1 MTNSYH
7 FQDQVAIITGGS
19 NGIGRATAIMM
30 AEAGAHVFAGDIK
43 HLSENRES
51 FSRLDIEE
59 VICDV
64 RRESQVQALIEQAIN
79 KYGRIDILVNNA
91 GIGLVKP
98 IHQVTEAEW
107 DACID
112 TNLKGT
118 FFGCKHAIKYMLA
131 TGGGAIVNTASNA
144 GLLPRV
150 HDPVY
155 SISKH
160 AVVAL
165 TESLGLCHGKN
176 NIRINCVCP
185 GPVGETGMMNDDIM
199 NAADP
204 EGLTQSMIR
213 ASPIAAANRRMI
225 KPEEVA
231 SAICY
236 LASKDAL
243 MVTGTALRIDG
254 GKSLGVPPQG
264 N

>member
-1 MTNSYH
+1 MTNQYQ
-7 FQDQVAIITGGS
+7 FDGQNAIVTGGC
-19 NGIGRATAIMM
+19 NGIGRATAIML
-30 AEAGAHVFAGDIK
+30 AEAGAHVFVGDVK
-43 HLSENRES
+43 HLEENKET
-51 FSRLDIEE
+51 FTRLGIVE
-59 VICDV
+59 VMCDV
-64 RRESQVQALIEQAIN
+64 RQESQVQALIEQVVDQYGGIN
-79 KYGRIDILVNNA
+79 ILVNNA
-91 GIGLVKP
+91 GIGLVKQ

-118 FFGCKHAIKYMLA
+118 FFGCKHAIKYMLT
-131 TGGGAIVNTASNA
+131 TGGGSIVNTASNA
-144 GLLPRV
+144 GLLPRA

-165 TESLGLCHGKN
+165 TESLGLCHGKD

-185 GPVGETGMMNDDIM
+185 GPVSETGMMNDDLD

-204 EGLTQSMIR
+204 EGLTQSMIG
-213 ASPIAAANRRMI
+213 ASPIAAANKRMI
-225 KPEEVA
+225 RPEEVA

-243 MVTGTALRIDG
+243 MVSGSALRIDG
-254 GKSLGVPPQG
+254 GKSLGVPPQVK
-264 N
+264 

>member
-1 MTNSYH
+1 MTNQYNL
-7 FQDQVAIITGGS
+7 QDQIAIITGGS

-30 AEAGAHVFAGDIK
+30 AEAGAHVFAGDVK
-43 HLSENRES
+43 HLEANRET
-51 FSRLDIEE
+51 FARLGIIE
-59 VICDV
+59 VVCDV
-64 RRESQVQALIEQAIN
+64 RRESEVQALIEQAIS
-79 KYGRIDILVNNA
+79 KYARIDILVNNA
-91 GIGLVKP
+91 GIGLVKQ
-98 IHQVTEAEW
+98 IHQVTEMEW

-118 FFGCKHAIKYMLA
+118 FLGCKHAIKSMLKS
-131 TGGGAIVNTASNA
+131 GGGAIVNTASNA
-144 GLLPRV
+144 GLLPRG

-165 TESLGLCHGKN
+165 TESLGLCHGKD
-176 NIRINCVCP
+176 NIRVNCVCP
-185 GPVGETGMMNDDIM
+185 GPVGETGMMNDDIA

-213 ASPIAAANRRMI
+213 ASPIAAANKRMI
-225 KPEEVA
+225 TPQEVA

-264 N
+264 A

>member
-1 MTNSYH
+1 
-7 FQDQVAIITGGS
+7 VITGGS

-30 AEAGAHVFAGDIK
+30 AEAGAHVFSGDK
-43 HLSENRES
+43 NHLAENKES
-51 FSRLDIEE
+51 FSRLDI
-59 VICDV
+59 VAVNCDV
-64 RRESQVQALIEQAIN
+64 RRESDVQALIEQAIN
-79 KYGRIDILVNNA
+79 QYGRINILVNNA

-107 DACID
+107 DACVD

-118 FFGCKHAIKYMLA
+118 FFGCKHAIKSMLA

-144 GLLPRV
+144 GLLPRA

-160 AVVAL
+160 AIVAL
-165 TESLGLCHGKN
+165 TESLGLCHGID

-185 GPVGETGMMNDDIM
+185 GPVGETGMMNDDIA
-199 NAADP
+199 NASNP
-204 EGLTQSMIR
+204 EDLTQSMIR
-213 ASPIAAANRRMI
+213 ASPIAAANGRMI
-225 KPEEVA
+225 QPEEVA

-243 MVTGTALRIDG
+243 MVSGTSLRIDG

-264 N
+264 T

>member
-1 MTNSYH
+1 MTNQYN
-7 FQDQVAIITGGS
+7 FQNQVAVITGGG

-30 AEAGAHVFAGDIK
+30 AEAGAHVFAGDVN
-43 HLSENRES
+43 HLEENRET
-51 FSRLDIEE
+51 FSRLEIVE
-59 VICDV
+59 VACDV
-64 RRESQVQALIEQAIN
+64 RRESEVQALIEAAVS
-79 KYGRIDILVNNA
+79 KYGKIDILVNNA

-98 IHQVTEAEW
+98 IHQVTESEW

-131 TGGGAIVNTASNA
+131 TGGGAIINTASNA

-165 TESLGLCHGKN
+165 TESLGLCHGKD
-176 NIRINCVCP
+176 NIRVNCVCP
-185 GPVGETGMMNDDIM
+185 GPVGETGMMNDDLA

-204 EGLTQSMIR
+204 EGLTQLMIR
-213 ASPIAAANRRMI
+213 ASPIAAAHRRMI
-225 KPEEVA
+225 KPQEVA

-264 N
+264 M

>member
-1 MTNSYH
+1 MTNQYN
-7 FQDQVAIITGGS
+7 FQDQVAVITGGS

-30 AEAGAHVFAGDIK
+30 AEAGAHVFVGDRN
-43 HLSENRES
+43 HLEQNKES
-51 FSRLDIEE
+51 FSRLDITE
-59 VICDV
+59 VNCDV
-64 RRESQVQALIEQAIN
+64 RNESEVQALIEQVIN

-160 AVVAL
+160 AIVAL
-165 TESLGLCHGKN
+165 TESLGLCHGKD
-176 NIRINCVCP
+176 NIRVNCVCP
-185 GPVGETGMMNDDIM
+185 GPVGETGMMDNDIA
-199 NAADP
+199 NASDP
-204 EGLTQSMIR
+204 ESLTQSMIR
-213 ASPIAAANRRMI
+213 ASPIAAANGRMI

-243 MVTGTALRIDG
+243 MVSGTALRIDG

-264 N
+264 I

>member
-1 MTNSYH
+1 MTNQYNL
-7 FQDQVAIITGGS
+7 QDQIAIITGGS

-30 AEAGAHVFAGDIK
+30 AEAGAHVFAGDVK
-43 HLSENRES
+43 HLEANRET
-51 FSRLDIEE
+51 FSRLGIVE

-64 RRESQVQALIEQAIN
+64 RRESEVQALIEQAIN

-91 GIGLVKP
+91 GIGLVKQ
-98 IHQVTEAEW
+98 IHQVTEMEW

-118 FFGCKHAIKYMLA
+118 FLGCKHAIQHMLT

-144 GLLPRV
+144 GLLPRG

-165 TESLGLCHGKN
+165 TESLGLCHGKD
-176 NIRINCVCP
+176 NIRVNCVCP
-185 GPVGETGMMNDDIM
+185 GPVGETGMMNDDIA
-199 NAADP
+199 NATDP

-213 ASPIAAANRRMI
+213 ASPIAAANNRMI
-225 KPEEVA
+225 KPQEVA

-243 MVTGTALRIDG
+243 MITGTAIRIDG

-264 N
+264 A

>member
-1 MTNSYH
+1 MTNRYN

-30 AEAGAHVFAGDIK
+30 AEAGAHVFTGDIK
-43 HLSENRES
+43 HLAENRES
-51 FSRLDIEE
+51 FSRLDIAE

-64 RRESQVQALIEQAIN
+64 RRESEVQALIEQAIN

-98 IHQVTEAEW
+98 IHQVTETEW

-144 GLLPRV
+144 GLLPRA

-160 AVVAL
+160 AIVAL
-165 TESLGLCHGKN
+165 TESLGLCHGKD

-185 GPVGETGMMNDDIM
+185 GPVSETGMMNDDIA
-199 NAADP
+199 NTADP

-225 KPEEVA
+225 KPEEIA

-243 MVTGTALRIDG
+243 MVSGTALRIDG
-254 GKSLGVPPQG
+254 GKSLGVPPQST
-264 N
+264 

>member
-1 MTNSYH
+1 MTNQYN
-7 FQDQVAIITGGS
+7 FENQTVVVTGGS

-30 AEAGAHVFAGDIK
+30 AEAGAHVFVGDVN
-43 HLSENRES
+43 HLEENKET
-51 FSRLDIEE
+51 FTQLGIVE
-59 VICDV
+59 VTCDV
-64 RRESQVQALIEQAIN
+64 RQESQVQALIERAVDQYGTIN
-79 KYGRIDILVNNA
+79 ILVNNA
-91 GIGLVKP
+91 GIGLVKQ
-98 IHQVTEAEW
+98 IQDVTEAEW
-107 DACID
+107 DACVD

-144 GLLPRV
+144 GLLPRA

-160 AVVAL
+160 AIVAL
-165 TESLGLCHGKN
+165 TESLGLCHGKD

-185 GPVGETGMMNDDIM
+185 GPVGETGMMNDDLDK
-199 NAADP
+199 ADDRA
-204 EGLTQSMIR
+204 GLTQSMIR
-213 ASPIAAANRRMI
+213 ASPIAAALNRMI
-225 KPEEVA
+225 QPEEVA

-243 MVTGTALRIDG
+243 MVSGTALRIDG
-254 GKSLGVPPQG
+254 GKSLGVPPQS

>member
-51 FSRLDIEE
+51 FSRLNIEE
-59 VICDV
+59 VTCDV
-64 RRESQVQALIEQAIN
+64 RQESQVQALIEQATN

-264 N
+264 T

>member
-1 MTNSYH
+1 MRNQYQ
-7 FQDQVAIITGGS
+7 FEGQVAVITGAG

-30 AEAGAHVFAGDIK
+30 AEAGAHVFAGDLH
-43 HLSENRES
+43 HLEENRDT
-51 FSRLDIEE
+51 FTRLGITE
-59 VICDV
+59 VACDV
-64 RRESQVQALIEQAIN
+64 RQESQVQALIEQAVN
-79 KYGRIDILVNNA
+79 QYGRVDILVNNA
-91 GIGLVKP
+91 GIGLVKQ

-118 FFGCKHAIKYMLA
+118 FLGCKHAIKYMLA

-144 GLLPRV
+144 GMLPRA

-165 TESLGLCHGKN
+165 TESLGLCHGKD

-185 GPVGETGMMNDDIM
+185 GPVGETGMMNDDI
-199 NAADP
+199 ASTADP
-204 EGLTQSMIR
+204 EGLIQSMIR
-213 ASPIAAANRRMI
+213 ASPIAAANQRMI
-225 KPEEVA
+225 GPDEVA

-264 N
+264 A

>member
-1 MTNSYH
+1 MTNQYD
-7 FQDQVAIITGGS
+7 FENQTVVITGGS

-30 AEAGAHVFAGDIK
+30 AEAGAHVFVGDVN
-43 HLSENRES
+43 HLEENKER
-51 FSRLDIEE
+51 FTQLGIVE
-59 VICDV
+59 VTCDV
-64 RRESQVQALIEQAIN
+64 RREPQVQALIERAVDQQGTIN
-79 KYGRIDILVNNA
+79 ILVNNA
-91 GIGLVKP
+91 GIGLVKQ
-98 IHQVTEAEW
+98 IQDVTEAEW
-107 DACID
+107 DACVD

-131 TGGGAIVNTASNA
+131 TGGGSIVNTASNA
-144 GLLPRV
+144 GLLPRA

-160 AVVAL
+160 AIVAL

-185 GPVGETGMMNDDIM
+185 GPVGETGMMNDDLDK
-199 NAADP
+199 ADDRA
-204 EGLTQSMIR
+204 GLTQSMIR
-213 ASPIAAANRRMI
+213 ASPIAAAHNRMI
-225 KPEEVA
+225 QPEEVA

-243 MVTGTALRIDG
+243 MVSGTALRIDG
-254 GKSLGVPPQG
+254 GKSLGVPPQS

>member
-1 MTNSYH
+1 MTNSYN
-7 FQDQVAIITGGS
+7 FQDQVAVITGGS

-30 AEAGAHVFAGDIK
+30 AEASAHVFAGDVK
-43 HLSENRES
+43 HLEENRET
-51 FSRLDIEE
+51 FSRLGIVE
-59 VICDV
+59 VECDV
-64 RRESQVQALIEQAIN
+64 RRESEVQALIEQAIS
-79 KYGRIDILVNNA
+79 KYGKIDILVNNA

-98 IHQVTEAEW
+98 IHQVSESEW

-118 FFGCKHAIKYMLA
+118 FFGCKHAIKYMMA

-144 GLLPRV
+144 GLLPRT

-165 TESLGLCHGKN
+165 TESLGLCHGKD
-176 NIRINCVCP
+176 NIRVNCVCP
-185 GPVGETGMMNDDIM
+185 GPVGETGMMNDDLAK
-199 NAADP
+199 AADP
-204 EGLTQSMIR
+204 EELTQLMIR
-213 ASPIAAANRRMI
+213 ASPIAAAHRRMI
-225 KPEEVA
+225 KPQEVA

-236 LASKDAL
+236 LASKDAV

-264 N
+264 M

>member
-1 MTNSYH
+1 MPNQYQ
-7 FQDQVAIITGGS
+7 FQGQVVIITGAG

-30 AEAGAHVFAGDIK
+30 AEAGAHVFAGDVK
-43 HLSENRES
+43 HLAENREL
-51 FSRLDIEE
+51 FERLGIVE
-59 VICDV
+59 VTCDV
-64 RRESQVQALIEQAIN
+64 RQESDVQALIEQAVN
-79 KYGRIDILVNNA
+79 QHGRIDVLVNNA
-91 GIGLVKP
+91 GIGMVKQ
-98 IHQVTEAEW
+98 IHLVTEEEW

-118 FFGCKHAIKYMLA
+118 FLGCKHAIKHMLT

-144 GLLPRV
+144 GLLPRA

-165 TESLGLCHGKN
+165 TESLGLCHGKD

-185 GPVGETGMMNDDIM
+185 GPVGETGMMNDDI
-199 NAADP
+199 ARAVDP
-204 EGLTQSMIR
+204 DGLTQSMIN
-213 ASPIAAANRRMI
+213 ASPIAAANKRMI
-225 KPEEVA
+225 SPQEVA

-243 MVTGTALRIDG
+243 MVSGTALRIDG
-254 GKSLGVPPQG
+254 GKSLGVPPQAK
-264 N
+264 